1 MFNVQCSFIV
11 FVSLKVLH
19 QILHEQTRLNRPF
32 YRYFVDIHKPQC
44 SYLNCQM
51 ACWCLEVV
59 HMYLCGS
66 AVIRSNHVNDSRR
79 SYQSVKFLVTLA
91 NKCPVAKD
99 YLLQSSTKWQWAVN
113 WLKTKV
119 SSSLNTFPPIH
130 SLFWWEHNLCA
141 NVLCHFNKNLIKFLC
156 KLCMFYISIPSNLC

>member
-1 MFNVQCSFIV
+1 
-11 FVSLKVLH
+11 
-19 QILHEQTRLNRPF
+19 
-32 YRYFVDIHKPQC
+32 
-44 SYLNCQM
+44 
-51 ACWCLEVV
+51 
-59 HMYLCGS
+59 MYLCHS

-119 SSSLNTFPPIH
+119 SSSLNIFPPNPHIV
-130 SLFWWEHNLCA
+130 LVV
-141 NVLCHFNKNLIKFLC
+141 VLCHLKKNLMKFIKLY
-156 KLCMFYISIPSNLC
+156 LFYVSIPSNLC

>member
-1 MFNVQCSFIV
+1 MIYNRNWTLPAVYSTLFLYCLRFSQSFT
-11 FVSLKVLH
+11 SNPARTN
-19 QILHEQTRLNRPF
+19 QINSPFLQTF
-32 YRYFVDIHKPQC
+32 C
-44 SYLNCQM
+44 LNCQM

-119 SSSLNTFPPIH
+119 SSSLNTFPPNPH
-130 SLFWWEHNLCA
+130 LVLVGAQSMWT
-141 NVLCHFNKNLIKFLC
+141 NVLCHF
-156 KLCMFYISIPSNLC
+156 